1 MENFIVLIIVS
12 SPVWILPLPFISGN
26 RIYLG
31 AICALCFLLF
41 TVEPIW
47 TSVVARGS
55 DSGVGLFLSLV
66 KVVLAAML
74 AGLLLAVTR
83 RRHHRFFF
91 GTMLGCAVVGFF
103 GLLAVRL

>member
-1 MENFIVLIIVS
+1 MENLIVLIIVA

-31 AICALCFLLF
+31 AISALCFLLF

-55 DSGVGLFLSLV
+55 DSGIGLLLSMATA
-66 KVVLAAML
+66 VLAAVF
-74 AGLLLAVTR
+74 AGLMLAVTR

-91 GTMLGCAVVGFF
+91 GIMLGCAVVGLL